1 MATDIYLQ
9 IDGIKG
15 ESTDDKHKDWI
26 EVLSYSQPAGASAPG
41 SAEAEKTEVK
51 SGEIVVTKKTDSASP
66 ILRRFCSSG
75 KHISKVTLDLWCIQ
89 RPNQRRQKSGDAVIS
104 KVGPAAA
111 PHDKADT
118 PTESVSL
125 NYGKIQWTY
134 TQQK

>member
-15 ESTDDKHKDWI
+15 ESTDSKHKDWI
-26 EVLSYSQPAGASAPG
+26 DVLSYSPAHKVDAAGA
-41 SAEAEKTEVK
+41 AEAGVK
-51 SGEIVVTKKTDSASP
+51 SGEIVVTKKIDSSSP
-66 ILRRFCSSG
+66 ILSRFCSGG
-75 KHISKVTLDLWCIQ
+75 KHIPKVTLDVV
-89 RPNQRRQKSGDAVIS
+89 RPGAESKTAEISDAVIS
-104 KVGPAAA
+104 KVSAAAA
-111 PHDKADT
+111 PDDKASA

>member
-41 SAEAEKTEVK
+41 GAEAEKTEVK

-75 KHISKVTLDLWCIQ
+75 KHISKVTLDVVHPGTESKTAEI
-89 RPNQRRQKSGDAVIS
+89 SDAVIS
-104 KVGPAAA
+104 KVSPAAA